1 MRAGLT
7 LNRVSK
13 TITMIQLNIVV
24 CSANDAVSSMTAWQK
39 RNTWHTFPTMQC
51 QNLPRLMCC
60 VEVSELC
67 SLPPG
72 VCGSSALCWS
82 Q

>member
-39 RNTWHTFPTMQC
+39 QHMAHLSHNA
-51 QNLPRLMCC
+51 
-60 VEVSELC
+60 VSKSSSIDVLC
-67 SLPPG
+67 
-72 VCGSSALCWS
+72 
-82 Q
+82 